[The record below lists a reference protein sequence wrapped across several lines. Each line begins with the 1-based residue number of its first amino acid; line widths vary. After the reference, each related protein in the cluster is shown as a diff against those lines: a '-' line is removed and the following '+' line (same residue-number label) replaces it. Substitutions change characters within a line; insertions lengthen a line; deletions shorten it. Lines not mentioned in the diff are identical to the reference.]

1 MSEEE
6 KKLLIY
12 DAEDNQYYNI
22 FNFVDYLTKGADEHT
37 TREEYETFL
46 ELVYIVTKHRLEFLT
61 GLYDLYEKGVVER
74 QVEDEFGKLRSLTEE
89 ESKLQDKEMKETI
102 EGLSNTIDEYNFF
115 FEDERIERLEGEVA
129 NYWTEIEDLST

>member
-1 MSEEE
+1 MRQFTA
-6 KKLLIY
+6 LVTVMMMFITG
-12 DAEDNQYYNI
+12 NQAFAQHSCAFYAQSPQQ
-22 FNFVDYLTKGADEHT
+22 VDLQYGQ
-37 TREEYETFL
+37 
-46 ELVYIVTKHRLEFLT
+46 
-61 GLYDLYEKGVVER
+61 VVER